1 MVRSVCDEIEFREK
15 DNVRFELSLSGVKA
29 RIDIGLILI
38 VIQNL
43 IQNAVK
49 YSALPAT
56 VKITTEYREGAAIL
70 EVRDFGIGIK
80 EEDLPHIF
88 APFYRVEKSRN
99 SEGFGLGLSLAYRIA
114 RIHGGELHV
123 TSEWGKGST
132 FTLVINSK

>member
-1 MVRSVCDEIEFREK
+1 M
-15 DNVRFELSLSGVKA
+15 
-29 RIDIGLILI
+29 
-38 VIQNL
+38 IQNL

-70 EVRDFGIGIK
+70 EVRDFGIGIR

-123 TSEWGKGST
+123 TSEWGKGSA